1 MALGFESY
9 LLTQRWNRTHRER
22 KELYI
27 KALEEEVI
35 RLKEHYSN
43 VSQDKE
49 RLAEENRSLKTLLQQ
64 NGLPVSAGTPGMDD
78 SLSNPSVGPY
88 IGSGSS
94 ASGSGSYALHSAST
108 QNTAY
113 TPPPG
118 SALSTTG
125 AMPRGLSPSLSPN
138 QAIGGLHQH
147 SPSGQAPQRNPGVDY
162 DQAGI
167 DFVLKYAYLP
177 ELPRQY

>member
-1 MALGFESY
+1 MTGSKWY
-9 LLTQRWNRTHRER
+9 RTHRER

-27 KALEEEVI
+27 KALEEEVL
-35 RLKEHYSN
+35 RLKEVYSN

-49 RLAEENRSLKTLLQQ
+49 RLAEENRSLKVLLQH
-64 NGLPVSAGTPGMDD
+64 NGLSVSAGTPIMDD
-78 SLSNPSVGPY
+78 NLSRPSVGPY
-88 IGSGSS
+88 MGSGSS
-94 ASGSGSYALHSAST
+94 PSGSGSYALHSAST
-108 QNTAY
+108 QNTPY

-125 AMPRGLSPSLSPN
+125 AMPRGLSPLGGLSPN
-138 QAIGGLHQH
+138 QAVAGLNRH

-167 DFVLKYAYLP
+167 DFVLKYDYIP
-177 ELPRQY
+177 DLPRQH